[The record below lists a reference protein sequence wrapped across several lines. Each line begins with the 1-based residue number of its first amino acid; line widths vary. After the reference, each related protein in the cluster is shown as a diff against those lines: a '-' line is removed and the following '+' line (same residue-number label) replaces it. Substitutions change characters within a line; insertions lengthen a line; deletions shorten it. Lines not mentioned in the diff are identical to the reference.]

1 MGHRSQWWSAF
12 SLATLLMIAACWL
25 ICAVPVWLGWLD
37 SSVSRVAF
45 FIPIS
50 GLGVPFFIG
59 WLTARRTR
67 HPDPSAS
74 ASGVFLA
81 VLGFCLGLGL
91 QDALMHQAP
100 AAFVVMLGVGGVLGL
115 VAGLSALVGHGAA
128 TDGEAHGQHVI
139 LPEARVMRRPRRK
152 APRGV

>member
-1 MGHRSQWWSAF
+1 M
-12 SLATLLMIAACWL
+12 LMLAACWL

-37 SSVSRVAF
+37 SSVMRVAF
-45 FIPIS
+45 FIPIA

-59 WLTARRTR
+59 WLTARKTR

-81 VLGFCLGLGL
+81 VLGFCLGLGF
-91 QDALMHQAP
+91 QDAVLDRAP
-100 AAFVVMLGVGGVLGL
+100 AACVVMLGVGGVLGL

-128 TDGEAHGQHVI
+128 TDGEPPPHPN
-139 LPEARVMRRPRRK
+139 LPEAKVVRRPRRDLTRD
-152 APRGV
+152 A

>member
-59 WLTARRTR
+59 WLTARRTG

-91 QDALMHQAP
+91 QDALLHRAP

-115 VAGLSALVGHGAA
+115 VAGLSALVGHGAV
-128 TDGEAHGQHVI
+128 TDGGPPRIVS
-139 LPEARVMRRPRRK
+139 LPEARVLRRRK
-152 APRGV
+152 RRVTRDA